1 MPYTC
6 DLCGKNFR
14 YKVTQRT
21 HKCIAKSQENSPQQ
35 FNDAG
40 IFRFK
45 IKDDFQ
51 YICKSDSKL
60 FK

>member
-21 HKCIAKSQENSPQQ
+21 HKCVGKSQNDSPQ
-35 FNDAG
+35 AA
-40 IFRFK
+40 
-45 IKDDFQ
+45 
-51 YICKSDSKL
+51 SDGGKCPL
-60 FK
+60 L